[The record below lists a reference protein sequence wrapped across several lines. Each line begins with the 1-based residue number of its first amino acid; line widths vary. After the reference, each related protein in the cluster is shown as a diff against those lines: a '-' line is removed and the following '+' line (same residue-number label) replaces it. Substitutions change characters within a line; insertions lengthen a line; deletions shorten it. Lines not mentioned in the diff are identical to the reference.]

1 MSWIE
6 LLALLLIAGITGSIA
21 QTLVG
26 ISRGGCFISILA
38 GLIGS
43 FLGRWL
49 AGYINLPE
57 ILVLNIGGVQ
67 FPVFWSLLGAVM
79 FTGFIALFSPRKV

>member
-6 LLALLLIAGITGSIA
+6 LFALLLIAGITGSIA

-49 AGYINLPE
+49 AGYIHLPE
-57 ILVLNIGGVQ
+57 ILVINIGDVE
-67 FPVFWSLLGAVM
+67 FPVFWSLVGAVM
-79 FTGFIALFSPRKV
+79 FTGFIAIFSPRKV

>member
-43 FLGRWL
+43 FLGRWV

-57 ILVLNIGGVQ
+57 FLVLNIGGVQ
-67 FPVFWSLLGAVM
+67 FPVFWSLVGAIM
-79 FTGFIALFSPRKV
+79 FTGFIALFSPRRV